1 MGCII
6 WLNSIFMI
14 PAKYALFAGISILIN
29 LVFQYL
35 SILMYSGYASLYFA
49 MVIGTAFGLG
59 AKYLLDKKFIFYYK
73 KPNKSLYSPIFFYY
87 VMTGMFTTLIFWG
100 IEITFHTLYS
110 DPSAKYVGALIGLTI
125 GYFIKY
131 FLDKKY
137 VFI

>member
-1 MGCII
+1 
-6 WLNSIFMI
+6 MI
-14 PAKYALFAGISILIN
+14 PVKYALFAGISILLN

-35 SILMYSGYASLYFA
+35 TILMYSGYASLYFA

-73 KPNKSLYSPIFFYY
+73 ESSKNLYSPIFFYY
-87 VMTGMFTTLIFWG
+87 VMTSMFTTLIFWG
-100 IEITFHTLYS
+100 LEITFDTLCS
-110 DPSAKYVGALIGLTI
+110 DPNAKYVGALIGLSI

>member
-1 MGCII
+1 
-6 WLNSIFMI
+6 MI
-14 PAKYALFAGISILIN
+14 PAKYALFAGISIILN

-49 MVIGTAFGLG
+49 MFIGTTFGLC
-59 AKYLLDKKFIFYYK
+59 AKYLLDKRFIFYYK
-73 KPNKSLYSPIFFYY
+73 EPSKNLYSPIFFYY
-87 VMTGMFTTLIFWG
+87 VMTSMFTTLIFWG
-100 IEITFHTLYS
+100 LEITFDTLYS
-110 DPSAKYVGALIGLTI
+110 DPNAKYVGALIGLTI